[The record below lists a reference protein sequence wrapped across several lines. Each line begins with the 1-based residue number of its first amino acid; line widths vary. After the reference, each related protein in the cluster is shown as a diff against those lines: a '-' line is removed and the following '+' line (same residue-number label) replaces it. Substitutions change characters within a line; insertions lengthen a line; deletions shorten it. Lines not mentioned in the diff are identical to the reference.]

1 MYEYSKSNQNK
12 IMYKK
17 PRTYSNSNKLEP
29 VKNKTSIKYRS
40 TNNTQVNSK
49 VLCTGCGS
57 TKYVAYTWQ
66 LTKDEAER
74 GYEGRHSVMYV
85 CNVIAENTV
94 INTCKYS
101 TSDITEM
108 AEKNGQMD
116 VDPEGLMMYGPYGK
130 LKMNI
135 YPLVLYV
142 CITLVMYNNPK
153 TDVCK
158 YGDSGDVSVRV
169 WSKKLRYG
177 KMVEGILCVY
187 PESVVTKKWS
197 VRSKTVEIQSSSWHK
212 EYGE

>member
-1 MYEYSKSNQNK
+1 
-12 IMYKK
+12 
-17 PRTYSNSNKLEP
+17 
-29 VKNKTSIKYRS
+29 V
-40 TNNTQVNSK
+40 
-49 VLCTGCGS
+49 S

-130 LKMNI
+130 SKMII
-135 YPLVLYV
+135 YTPVLYGN
-142 CITLVMYNNPK
+142 ITQMMHNVPK
-153 TDVCK
+153 TEVYK
-158 YGDSGDVSVRV
+158 YGDPIDESVSV
-169 WSKKLRYG
+169 WCKKCKYVKIVMG
-177 KMVEGILCVY
+177 KVCGS

-197 VRSKTVEIQSSSWHK
+197 ARNKTVEIQSGNWHK

>member
-1 MYEYSKSNQNK
+1 
-12 IMYKK
+12 
-17 PRTYSNSNKLEP
+17 
-29 VKNKTSIKYRS
+29 V
-40 TNNTQVNSK
+40 
-49 VLCTGCGS
+49 S

-116 VDPEGLMMYGPYGK
+116 VDPEGLMLYGPYGK
-130 LKMNI
+130 SKIII
-135 YPLVLYV
+135 YALVLYV
-142 CITLVMYNNPK
+142 NITQMMLNVPK
-153 TDVCK
+153 KEVYKYSDPGDESVSVWCKKCK
-158 YGDSGDVSVRV
+158 YVKIVM
-169 WSKKLRYG
+169 G
-177 KMVEGILCVY
+177 KVCGS

-197 VRSKTVEIQSSSWHK
+197 ARNKTVEIQSGNWHK